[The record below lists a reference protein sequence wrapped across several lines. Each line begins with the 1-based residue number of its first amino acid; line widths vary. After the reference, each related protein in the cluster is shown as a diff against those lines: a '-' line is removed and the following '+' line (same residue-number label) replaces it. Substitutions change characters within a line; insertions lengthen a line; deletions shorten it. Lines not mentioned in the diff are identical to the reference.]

1 MLLKLIISIT
11 QVAAMSLLETG
22 SIHKDDV
29 FKSLIKSLHYRHMVS
44 LVGKSLCFKKNSQPE
59 KD

>member
-1 MLLKLIISIT
+1 MIISIT